1 MGFFSSGAGLVL
13 CGDTWLQLERKGD
26 ISFITKPFIAIFI
39 VNILLWID
47 FNISMVRRKKHNEPQ
62 TSRLR
67 CVKKGSNWLFHTFEL
82 LAVLMCHQAIGG
94 IPGDDGGTPR

>member
-47 FNISMVRRKKHNEPQ
+47 FNITLVRRKKENKPQ
-62 TSRLR
+62 THRIRSHN
-67 CVKKGSNWLFHTFEL
+67 SYYTL
-82 LAVLMCHQAIGG
+82 LCS
-94 IPGDDGGTPR
+94 